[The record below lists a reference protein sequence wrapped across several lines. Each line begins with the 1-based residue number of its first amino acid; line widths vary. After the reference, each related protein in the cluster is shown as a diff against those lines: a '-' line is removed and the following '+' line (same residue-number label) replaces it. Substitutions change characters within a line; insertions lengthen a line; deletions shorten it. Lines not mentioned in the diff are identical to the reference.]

1 MTNKAIFAAGCFWG
15 VQFYFE
21 REKGVILSQ
30 VGYIG
35 GHTENPTY
43 EEVSSHKTG
52 HYEAIEVT
60 FDTEKI
66 TYEDLVKL
74 FFEIHDFTQTDGQ
87 GSDIGNQY
95 LSRIFYLDEEQKQ
108 TAEKTI
114 QELQSKGYKV
124 ATTLEKASEFYKA
137 EEYHQNYY
145 DKTGGE
151 PYCHIRKKIF

>member
-21 REKGVILSQ
+21 REKGVLSSE

-43 EEVSSHKTG
+43 EEVCSHTTG
-52 HYEAIEVT
+52 HLESIEVT
-60 FDTEKI
+60 FDSEKI

-87 GSDIGNQY
+87 GPDIGNQY
-95 LSRIFYLDEEQKQ
+95 LSRIFHINEDQKQ
-108 TAEKTI
+108 IAEKI
-114 QELQSKGYKV
+114 IKELESKGYKV
-124 ATTLEKASEFYKA
+124 ATTLEKAETFYKA